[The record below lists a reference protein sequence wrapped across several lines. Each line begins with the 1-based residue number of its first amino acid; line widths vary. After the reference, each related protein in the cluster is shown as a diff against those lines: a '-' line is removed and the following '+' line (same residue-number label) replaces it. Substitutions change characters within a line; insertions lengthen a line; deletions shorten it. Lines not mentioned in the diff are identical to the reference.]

1 MSTTACLFE
10 SIVKL
15 VKFLSRSI
23 FELILNI
30 FLNKRPMDGKL
41 VKKEAKQQNKMV
53 NLMGS
58 K

>member
-1 MSTTACLFE
+1 MSTTTCLFE

-41 VKKEAKQQNKMV
+41 VKKEAKQQIKMV